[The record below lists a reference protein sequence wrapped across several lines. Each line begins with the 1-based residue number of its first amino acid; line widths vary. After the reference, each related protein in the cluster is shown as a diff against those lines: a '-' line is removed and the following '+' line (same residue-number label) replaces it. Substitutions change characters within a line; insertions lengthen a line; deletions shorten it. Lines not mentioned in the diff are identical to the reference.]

1 MKKICLLLCMV
12 LVAVSCVALL
22 EGCNGTQSDPNTIT
36 VWWPS
41 GKTMQDII
49 QAAVKDFTATHPDAK
64 IKIVNKPVDAFEAY
78 KYALNDNKIRPD
90 IADTCR
96 LLYIELCRTV
106 ERLPVANG
114 GNKRQRIVYHT
125 VEVEGIQHL
134 LQRVCR

>member
-49 QAAVKDFTATHPDAK
+49 QAAVKDFTATHPEAK

-78 KYALNDNKIRPD
+78 KYALNDNKTRPD
-90 IADTCR
+90 VAIVDHV
-96 LLYIELCRTV
+96 YI
-106 ERLPVANG
+106 G
-114 GNKRQRIVYHT
+114 KRQAACKFDGAWLR
-125 VEVEGIQHL
+125 
-134 LQRVCR
+134 